1 MFEKLR
7 QWKNEKKKIK
17 MSKNLFEI
25 LPADFYKPLTSK
37 YRRMYADAILLIF
50 NTFKPEISYGVNR
63 DIIVRSLMDYFELD
77 DDEISFDDET
87 YVSDARDKANGVIAQ
102 LKAAGWLEYEQTDDH
117 QLNVVMF
124 EYAIP
129 IIESMNRVIK
139 EEETEYQGLISQ
151 IHSTLQNDELLAKP
165 YELIIVGVEE
175 STERL
180 VSELK
185 RLSVSIKRYMEK
197 QTNEM
202 DANEVLEHFFNY
214 HQDIG
219 SKAYLRMKTAE
230 NIAYFRSS
238 IIDRIDYILSSSDI
252 MSRAVKG
259 YMEVRKVEDADIAY
273 DSLVSNL
280 IDIKSAFYKIDDIIE
295 EIDSKHTKYMKNA
308 VRRAQFLLA
317 TGNNLEG
324 KLSRILNLMAEDVS
338 NERSA
343 LFEVDEKANMK
354 ISIYPQRYISPE
366 SLKTMPVKKQMT
378 DIGIINTAPVMTE
391 EERALYKEALR
402 QKNRRRFTRKNVN
415 AFVEELLKDKERIPV
430 TEIEI
435 NSKRDLIRLIY
446 ISLYAGNQSNIYKVK
461 RTSRSV
467 HIGDYSLPYFEII
480 RR

>member
-1 MFEKLR
+1 MA
-7 QWKNEKKKIK
+7 
-17 MSKNLFEI
+17 KNLFEI

-50 NTFKPEISYGVNR
+50 NTFKSEISYGVNR
-63 DIIVRSLMDYFELD
+63 DIIVRTLMDYFELD
-77 DDEISFDDET
+77 DDEISFDDEN

-151 IHSTLQNDELLAKP
+151 IHSTLQNDELLSKP

-202 DANEVLEHFFNY
+202 DANEVLEHFFKY

-252 MSRAVKG
+252 MTRAVKG
-259 YMEVRKVEDADIAY
+259 YMEVRKVEDADTAY
-273 DSLVSNL
+273 DMLVSNL
-280 IDIKSAFYKIDDIIE
+280 IDIKSAFYKIDDIID

-308 VRRAQFLLA
+308 VRRAQFLLS

-324 KLSRILNLMAEDVS
+324 KLSRILNLMAEDIN
-338 NERSA
+338 NERGA
-343 LFEVDEKANMK
+343 LFEADEKESMK

-378 DIGIINTAPVMTE
+378 EIGIIDSAPVMTE
-391 EERALYKEALR
+391 EERTLYKEALR

-415 AFVEELLKDKERIPV
+415 AFVEELLKDKEKIPV

-446 ISLYAGNQSNIYKVK
+446 ISIYAGNAANVYKVK
-461 RTSRSV
+461 RTSRNV
-467 HIGDYSLPYFEII
+467 QVGTYSLPYFEII

>member
-1 MFEKLR
+1 MA
-7 QWKNEKKKIK
+7 
-17 MSKNLFEI
+17 KNLFEI

-50 NTFKPEISYGVNR
+50 NTFKSEISYGVNR
-63 DIIVRSLMDYFELD
+63 DIIVRTLMDYFELD
-77 DDEISFDDET
+77 DDEISFDDEN

-151 IHSTLQNDELLAKP
+151 IHSTLQNDELLSKP

-202 DANEVLEHFFNY
+202 DANEVLEHFFKY

-252 MSRAVKG
+252 MTRAVKG
-259 YMEVRKVEDADIAY
+259 YMEVRKVEDADTAY
-273 DSLVSNL
+273 DMLVSNL
-280 IDIKSAFYKIDDIIE
+280 IDIKSAFYKIDDIID

-308 VRRAQFLLA
+308 VRRAQFLLS

-324 KLSRILNLMAEDVS
+324 KLSRILNLMAEDIN

-343 LFEVDEKANMK
+343 LFEADEKESMK

-378 DIGIINTAPVMTE
+378 EIGIIDTAPVMTE
-391 EERALYKEALR
+391 EERTLYKEALR

-415 AFVEELLKDKERIPV
+415 AFVEELLKDKEKIPV

-446 ISLYAGNQSNIYKVK
+446 ISIYAGNAANVYKVK
-461 RTSRSV
+461 RTSRNV
-467 HIGDYSLPYFEII
+467 QVGTYSLPYFEII

>member
-1 MFEKLR
+1 MA
-7 QWKNEKKKIK
+7 
-17 MSKNLFEI
+17 KNLFEI

-50 NTFKPEISYGVNR
+50 NTFKSEISYGVNR
-63 DIIVRSLMDYFELD
+63 DIIVRTLMDYFELD
-77 DDEISFDDET
+77 DDEISFDDEN

-151 IHSTLQNDELLAKP
+151 IHSTLQNDELLSKP

-202 DANEVLEHFFNY
+202 DANEVLEHFFKY

-252 MSRAVKG
+252 MTRAVKG
-259 YMEVRKVEDADIAY
+259 YMEVRKVEDADTAY
-273 DSLVSNL
+273 DMLVSNL
-280 IDIKSAFYKIDDIIE
+280 IDIKSAFYKIDDIID

-308 VRRAQFLLA
+308 VRRAQFLLS

-324 KLSRILNLMAEDVS
+324 KLSRILNLMAEDIN

-343 LFEVDEKANMK
+343 LFEADEKESMK

-378 DIGIINTAPVMTE
+378 EIGIIDSAPVMTE
-391 EERALYKEALR
+391 EERTLYKEALR

-415 AFVEELLKDKERIPV
+415 AFVEELLKDKEKIPV

-446 ISLYAGNQSNIYKVK
+446 ISIYAGNAANVYKVK
-461 RTSRSV
+461 RTSRNV
-467 HIGDYSLPYFEII
+467 QVGTYSLPYFEII

>member
-1 MFEKLR
+1 MA
-7 QWKNEKKKIK
+7 
-17 MSKNLFEI
+17 KNLFEI

-50 NTFKPEISYGVNR
+50 NTFKSEISYGVNR
-63 DIIVRSLMDYFELD
+63 DIIVRTLMDYFELD

-151 IHSTLQNDELLAKP
+151 IHSTLQNDELLSKP

-202 DANEVLEHFFNY
+202 DANEVLEHFFKY

-252 MSRAVKG
+252 MTRAVKG
-259 YMEVRKVEDADIAY
+259 YMEVRKVEDADTAY
-273 DSLVSNL
+273 DMLVSNL
-280 IDIKSAFYKIDDIIE
+280 IDIKSAFYKIDDIID

-308 VRRAQFLLA
+308 VRRAQFLLS

-324 KLSRILNLMAEDVS
+324 KLSRILNLMAEDIN

-343 LFEVDEKANMK
+343 LFEADEKESMK
-354 ISIYPQRYISPE
+354 ISIYPQRYISRN
-366 SLKTMPVKKQMT
+366 L
-378 DIGIINTAPVMTE
+378 
-391 EERALYKEALR
+391 
-402 QKNRRRFTRKNVN
+402 
-415 AFVEELLKDKERIPV
+415 
-430 TEIEI
+430 
-435 NSKRDLIRLIY
+435 
-446 ISLYAGNQSNIYKVK
+446 
-461 RTSRSV
+461 
-467 HIGDYSLPYFEII
+467 
-480 RR
+480 

>member
-1 MFEKLR
+1 MA
-7 QWKNEKKKIK
+7 
-17 MSKNLFEI
+17 KNLFEI

-37 YRRMYADAILLIF
+37 YRRMYADTILLIF

-63 DIIVRSLMDYFELD
+63 EVVVSALLDYFELD
-77 DDEISFDDET
+77 DDEISFDDEN

-102 LKAAGWLEYEQTDDH
+102 LKAAGWLEYEQVDNH

-129 IIESMNRVIK
+129 IIESMNRVIR

-151 IHSTLQNDELLAKP
+151 IYSTLHNDELLAKP

-175 STERL
+175 NTERL

-185 RLSVSIKRYMEK
+185 RLSVSIKRHMDK

-202 DANEVLEHFFNY
+202 NANEVLEHFFKY

-230 NIAYFRSS
+230 NISYFRSS
-238 IIDRIDYILSSSDI
+238 IIERIDYVLSNSEI
-252 MSRAVKG
+252 MSRAVRG
-259 YMEVRKVEDADIAY
+259 YMELRKVEDGDLAY
-273 DSLVSNL
+273 DSLVSEL
-280 IDIKSAFYKIDDIIE
+280 IDIKLAFYKLDDIIE

-324 KLSRILNLMAEDVS
+324 KLSRILNLMAEDI
-338 NERSA
+338 NNKRCE
-343 LFEVDEKANMK
+343 LFDADEKEDLK
-354 ISIYPQRYISPE
+354 ISMYPQRYISPE
-366 SLKTMPVKKQMT
+366 SLKTIPVKKQMT
-378 DIGIINTAPVMTE
+378 EIGTIDTAPVMTE
-391 EERALYKEALR
+391 EERMLYKEALR

-415 AFVEELLKDKERIPV
+415 DYVEELLKDKEKIPV
-430 TEIEI
+430 TDVEI

-446 ISLYAGNQSNIYKVK
+446 ISIYAGNAANIYKVK
-461 RTSRSV
+461 RASHNVR
-467 HIGDYSLPYFEII
+467 IGEYSMPYFEII

>member
-1 MFEKLR
+1 MA
-7 QWKNEKKKIK
+7 
-17 MSKNLFEI
+17 KNLFEI

-63 DIIVRSLMDYFELD
+63 DIIVRTLMDYFELD
-77 DDEISFDDET
+77 DDEISFDDEN

-151 IHSTLQNDELLAKP
+151 IHSTLQNDELLSKP

-202 DANEVLEHFFNY
+202 DANEVLEHFFKY

-252 MSRAVKG
+252 MTRAVKG
-259 YMEVRKVEDADIAY
+259 YMEVRKVEDADTAY
-273 DSLVSNL
+273 DMLVSNL
-280 IDIKSAFYKIDDIIE
+280 IDIKSAFYKIDDIID

-308 VRRAQFLLA
+308 VRRAQFLLS

-324 KLSRILNLMAEDVS
+324 KLSRILNLMAEDIN
-338 NERSA
+338 NERGA
-343 LFEVDEKANMK
+343 LFEADEKESMK

-378 DIGIINTAPVMTE
+378 EIGIIDSAPVMTE
-391 EERALYKEALR
+391 EERTLYKEALR
-402 QKNRRRFTRKNVN
+402 QKNSRRFTRKNVN
-415 AFVEELLKDKERIPV
+415 AFVEELLKDKEKIPV

-446 ISLYAGNQSNIYKVK
+446 ISIYAGNAANVYKVK
-461 RTSRSV
+461 RTSRNV
-467 HIGDYSLPYFEII
+467 QVGTYSLPYFEII

>member
-1 MFEKLR
+1 
-7 QWKNEKKKIK
+7 
-17 MSKNLFEI
+17 
-25 LPADFYKPLTSK
+25 
-37 YRRMYADAILLIF
+37 
-50 NTFKPEISYGVNR
+50 
-63 DIIVRSLMDYFELD
+63 
-77 DDEISFDDET
+77 
-87 YVSDARDKANGVIAQ
+87 
-102 LKAAGWLEYEQTDDH
+102 
-117 QLNVVMF
+117 
-124 EYAIP
+124 
-129 IIESMNRVIK
+129 MNRVIK

-446 ISLYAGNQSNIYKVK
+446 ISIYAGNQSNIYKVK

>member
-1 MFEKLR
+1 MA
-7 QWKNEKKKIK
+7 
-17 MSKNLFEI
+17 KNLFEI

-50 NTFKPEISYGVNR
+50 NTFKSEISYGVNR
-63 DIIVRSLMDYFELD
+63 DIIVRTLMDYFELD
-77 DDEISFDDET
+77 DDEISFDDEN

-151 IHSTLQNDELLAKP
+151 IHSTLQNDELLSKP

-202 DANEVLEHFFNY
+202 DANEVLEHFFKY

-238 IIDRIDYILSSSDI
+238 IID
-252 MSRAVKG
+252 
-259 YMEVRKVEDADIAY
+259 
-273 DSLVSNL
+273 
-280 IDIKSAFYKIDDIIE
+280 IKSAFYKIDDIID

-308 VRRAQFLLA
+308 VRRAQFLLS

-324 KLSRILNLMAEDVS
+324 KLSRILNLMAED
-338 NERSA
+338 
-343 LFEVDEKANMK
+343 
-354 ISIYPQRYISPE
+354 ICQYCI
-366 SLKTMPVKKQMT
+366 
-378 DIGIINTAPVMTE
+378 
-391 EERALYKEALR
+391 
-402 QKNRRRFTRKNVN
+402 
-415 AFVEELLKDKERIPV
+415 
-430 TEIEI
+430 
-435 NSKRDLIRLIY
+435 
-446 ISLYAGNQSNIYKVK
+446 
-461 RTSRSV
+461 
-467 HIGDYSLPYFEII
+467 
-480 RR
+480 